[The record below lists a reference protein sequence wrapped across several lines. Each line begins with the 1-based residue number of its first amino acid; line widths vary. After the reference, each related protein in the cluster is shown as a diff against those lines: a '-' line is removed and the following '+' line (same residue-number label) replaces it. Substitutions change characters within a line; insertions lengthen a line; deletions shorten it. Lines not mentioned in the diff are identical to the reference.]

1 MASHDAGRRP
11 VRDDGAG
18 DGAAD
23 EAGRGRLRTV
33 RVRLMLL
40 VLLPMVGL
48 VALAAGQVGTAM
60 AVLSDA
66 ARGVRVADAAAA
78 SAGLIHE
85 LERELAET
93 VALRDRGGS
102 SGKALVQAQRSRTD
116 AALRRYQHARDAAL
130 GVAGALAGVYA
141 AADAQLE
148 HLSAARAG
156 TADQTYRDITAAVV
170 EVGQALPSQLR
181 DPRLA
186 GQARAIA
193 ELAAASH
200 ALAEQRDLVRAALTR
215 GSYTATDQAGLA
227 ALAAVERERRAAFLR
242 VADPSAR
249 VAFEQL
255 WQGPDVQNTTRIRDA
270 ALAGSVLGTDADFW
284 YVAATHGIRLLHEVQ
299 LTVADQLHR
308 TATAQQSAAR
318 RATVLTVGGSGVVGF
333 ATVAIAVALATRIS
347 RRLRRLRDASLDIAG
362 RELPAA
368 IEELAAAADPMA
380 VHDAQVAAADT
391 VLTAGPSDEIGQVGQ
406 TVAAVHRQALRL
418 ATAQAI
424 QRLDTA
430 SVLAAL
436 ARRNQTLVQRQLQA
450 IDDLE
455 RDETDPD
462 LLAAFYT
469 VDHLAARM
477 RRNSENLLVLAG
489 SEPGRRFT
497 AAQPL
502 MDVIRAA
509 GSEILEYTR
518 VEPEELVEVEVVGHA
533 VGDLV
538 HLLAELLE
546 NATTYSAPETRVR
559 VTARHQGGGVLLAI
573 YDDGIGMAAE
583 DLAEANHRLAARV
596 DLTASLAG
604 TMGLLVVAR
613 LAARHGIEVRLR
625 SHPGTGTAALIHLPG
640 ALLTVPEQLPG
651 TDPLRRLRNVPQPR
665 VVATATVAVPAAP
678 LVTAVI
684 YEELSSAWFR
694 PSTPVGNA
702 APLVWGSPG
711 DREHA
716 QVVRV
721 LTSHPESDRTA
732 GGLPVR
738 RPGARLV
745 PGSVPVPGS
754 AAASAS
760 GVSGPFTAQNQPVR
774 ADPDRIRTRLTGFA
788 SAVRAVERD
797 ASSSRETTPASDP
810 GLHP

>member
-1 MASHDAGRRP
+1 MAPHDAGPRP
-11 VRDDGAG
+11 EPGDRAG
-18 DGAAD
+18 G
-23 EAGRGRLRTV
+23 GRLRTV

-40 VLLPMVGL
+40 VLLPMAGL
-48 VALAAGQVGTAM
+48 FALAAAQAGTAT

-66 ARGVRVADAAAA
+66 ARGVMVADAATA
-78 SAGLIHE
+78 SAGLVHE

-102 SGKALVQAQRSRTD
+102 SGKALVQAQRNRTD
-116 AALRRYQHARDAAL
+116 AAVRRYRHARDDAL
-130 GVAGALAGVYA
+130 AGALAGTFA

-148 HLSAARAG
+148 HLSAARADPTG
-156 TADQTYRDITAAVV
+156 TADQTYRGITAAVV

-200 ALAEQRDLVRAALTR
+200 ALAEQRDLVRAVLTR
-215 GSYTATDQAGLA
+215 GSYTATDQADLAGLV
-227 ALAAVERERRAAFLR
+227 AVERERRAAFR
-242 VADPSAR
+242 RAADPSAR
-249 VAFEQL
+249 AAFERL
-255 WQGPDVQNTTRIRDA
+255 WQGPDVANTTRIRDA
-270 ALAGSVLGTDADFW
+270 ALTGSVLGTDADFW

-299 LTVADQLHR
+299 LILADQLHR
-308 TATAQQSAAR
+308 TAAGQQSAAR
-318 RATVLTVGGSGVVGF
+318 RATVLTVGGSCAVGL
-333 ATVAIAVALATRIS
+333 ATVAVALALATRIS
-347 RRLRRLRDASLDIAG
+347 RRLRRLRNAALDIAG

-368 IEELAAAADPMA
+368 IDELATADDPMA
-380 VHDAQVAAADT
+380 VHDSWVGAAARADA
-391 VLTAGPSDEIGQVGQ
+391 VLTAGPPDEIRQVGQ
-406 TVAAVHRQALRL
+406 TIAAVHGQALRL

-430 SVLAAL
+430 AVFAAL

-455 RDETDPD
+455 RNETDPD

-502 MDVIRAA
+502 LDVVRAA
-509 GSEILEYTR
+509 GSEIVEYPR
-518 VEPEELVEVEVVGHA
+518 VEPEELVEVGVIGHA

-546 NATTYSAPETRVR
+546 NATAFSAPQTRVR

-583 DLAEANHRLAARV
+583 DLAEANHRLAAQV

-613 LAARHGIEVRLR
+613 LAKRHGIDVWLR
-625 SHPGTGTAALIHLPG
+625 SHPGAGTVALVHLPG
-640 ALLTVPEQLPG
+640 GLLTVLEGLPG
-651 TDPLRRLRNVPQPR
+651 MDPLRRLRDLPPPH
-665 VVATATVAVPAAP
+665 VVATATVPAPAAP
-678 LVTAVI
+678 IVTAVI
-684 YEELSSAWFR
+684 YEELSSAWFNPSR
-694 PSTPVGNA
+694 PGGGA
-702 APLVWGSPG
+702 APMLWDSPG
-711 DREHA
+711 DRERE
-716 QVVRV
+716 QVARV
-721 LTSHPESDRTA
+721 LTGDAEAGRTA
-732 GGLPVR
+732 SGLPTR

-745 PGSVPVPGS
+745 PGSVPVRGS
-754 AAASAS
+754 AGTPVAPQRQA
-760 GVSGPFTAQNQPVR
+760 VR

-788 SAVRAVERD
+788 SAIRAIERD
-797 ASSSRETTPASDP
+797 ASPSHEPTPASHP
-810 GLHP
+810 GRRKVP